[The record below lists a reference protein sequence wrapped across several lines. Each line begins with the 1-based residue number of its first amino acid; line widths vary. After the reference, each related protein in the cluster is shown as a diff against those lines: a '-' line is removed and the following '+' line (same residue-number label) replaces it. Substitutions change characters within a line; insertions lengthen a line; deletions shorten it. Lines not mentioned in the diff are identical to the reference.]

1 VAATDVQGGS
11 LLPSRRYSAYS
22 LGLLALI
29 NVLNYLDRNV
39 IFALFEPIKRDLLL
53 TDTQLGWL
61 ASAYI
66 LVFSIAVLPFGV
78 LSDLRSRRAVIAGGV
93 SVWSAFTLLSGMVRG
108 YWGLFACRAMVGVGE
123 AAYGPASQ
131 SLVADFYP
139 GRGRAIA
146 MAILASGV
154 ALGGVLGIWLGGQ
167 LEAIYGWRVAFMAVG
182 APGFLLAFL
191 VSRLR
196 DPTRVIAPVRLRKS
210 LRDLEIGLSTVVH
223 QFLPLLTL
231 SGVGLVVAFWLAR
244 ARQTEAALDI
254 AVLGAFVGLGL
265 AVNIFRWV
273 RRIQADQI
281 DDTPFGG
288 GMGDALAEMLG
299 GVRFV
304 LRTPTL
310 VYVFLGGALF
320 SFGINGLVG
329 WAPTFL
335 SRELALS
342 PAAAAVLLGKWG
354 LVAGTAGTL
363 FGGFLADWLRHYTRR
378 SRILTAASGVILGAM
393 LALWLLRIRDLDL
406 FVPVFAVSFFCMT
419 WFNGPMSAV
428 IFDVVP
434 MRIGATVMGAYL
446 LFIHLMG
453 DAISFP
459 LIGFLSDKFG
469 IDFAVMVLP
478 AVAIVGGIVVMAG
491 ALTVVSDM
499 DRASTRVTG
508 TFRKLE
514 SAP

>member
-1 VAATDVQGGS
+1 VARTDIQGVS
-11 LLPSRRYSAYS
+11 QLPSRGYSAYA

-29 NVLNYLDRNV
+29 TVLNFLDRNV

-66 LVFSIAVLPFGV
+66 LVFSVAALPLGV

-108 YWGLFACRAMVGVGE
+108 FWGLFICRAVVGVGE
-123 AAYGPASQ
+123 AAYGPAAQ

-139 GRGRAIA
+139 GRGRALA
-146 MAILASGV
+146 MAVLASGV
-154 ALGGVLGIWLGGQ
+154 ALGGVLGLWLGGQ

-196 DPTRVIAPVRLRKS
+196 DPTRMIAPIRLRKS
-210 LRDLEIGLSTVVH
+210 LRRLEIGLSTVIH
-223 QFLPLLTL
+223 QFLPLLTM
-231 SGVGLVVAFWLAR
+231 SGIGLVVAFWLAR
-244 ARQTEAALDI
+244 ARRADAGIDI

-265 AVNIFRWV
+265 AINIFRWV

-288 GMGDALAEMLG
+288 GVGDALDDMLG
-299 GVRFV
+299 AVRFV

-320 SFGINGLVG
+320 SFGVNGMVG

-335 SRELALS
+335 SRELGLS

-363 FGGFLADWLRHYTRR
+363 FGGFLADWLRRYTPRG
-378 SRILTAASGVILGAM
+378 RILTAASGVIIGAIF
-393 LALWLLRIRDLDL
+393 ALWLLRIRDLDL
-406 FVPVFAVSFFCMT
+406 FAPVFAISFFCMT
-419 WFNGPMSAV
+419 WFNGPTSAV

-446 LFIHLMG
+446 LFIHLVG

-459 LIGFLSDKFG
+459 LIGFLSDRFG
-469 IDFAVMVLP
+469 LDFAVLFLP
-478 AVAIVGGIVVMAG
+478 AAAIVGGIIIMLG
-491 ALTVVSDM
+491 ALPVVRDM
-499 DRASTRVTG
+499 NRASTRVTG
-508 TFRKLE
+508 TFRRPK
-514 SAP
+514 SDP

>member
-1 VAATDVQGGS
+1 VAAADVQGVS
-11 LLPSRRYSAYS
+11 PLPSRKYSAYA
-22 LGLLALI
+22 LGLLAFI
-29 NVLNYLDRNV
+29 NVLNFLDRNV

-66 LVFSIAVLPFGV
+66 LVFSIAALPLGV

-93 SVWSAFTLLSGMVRG
+93 GVWSAFTLLSGMVRG
-108 YWGLFACRAMVGVGE
+108 FWGLFTCRAVVGVGE

-139 GRGRAIA
+139 GRGRAMA
-146 MAILASGV
+146 MAVLASGS

-196 DPTRVIAPVRLRKS
+196 DPARIVAPIRLRKS
-210 LRDLEIGLSTVVH
+210 LRRLEIGLSTVIR
-223 QFLPLLTL
+223 QFLPLLTM
-231 SGVGLVVAFWLAR
+231 SGIGLVVAFWLAQ
-244 ARQTEAALDI
+244 ARQTEAGIDI

-265 AVNIFRWV
+265 AVNILRWV
-273 RRIQADQI
+273 RRIRADQI

-288 GMGDALAEMLG
+288 GVGDALDDMLG
-299 GVRFV
+299 AVRFV

-320 SFGINGLVG
+320 SFGVNGLVG

-363 FGGFLADWLRHYTRR
+363 FGGFLADWLLRYTPRG
-378 SRILTAASGVILGAM
+378 RILTAASGVILGAIF
-393 LALWLLRIRDLDL
+393 ALWLLRIRDLDL
-406 FVPVFAVSFFCMT
+406 FAPVFAISFFCMT
-419 WFNGPMSAV
+419 WFNGPTNAV

-434 MRIGATVMGAYL
+434 MRIGATVVGAYL
-446 LFIHLMG
+446 LFIHLVG

-459 LIGFLSDKFG
+459 LIGFLSDRFG
-469 IDFAVMVLP
+469 LDFAVLFLP
-478 AVAIVGGIVVMAG
+478 AVAIVGGIVVMLG
-491 ALTVVSDM
+491 ARTVVKDM

-508 TFRKLE
+508 TFRKLK

>member
-1 VAATDVQGGS
+1 MADADEREVPQRLDT
-11 LLPSRRYSAYS
+11 RYSAYA
-22 LGLLALI
+22 LGLLAFI

-66 LVFSIAVLPFGV
+66 LVFSISALPFGV

-108 YWGLFACRAMVGVGE
+108 FWGLFTCRAMVGVGE

-139 GRGRAIA
+139 GRGRAMA
-146 MAILASGV
+146 MAILMSGV

-191 VSRLR
+191 ASRLR
-196 DPTRVIAPVRLRKS
+196 DPTRIIEPIRIRKS
-210 LRDLEIGLSTVVH
+210 LRRLEIGLSTVMR
-223 QFLPLLTL
+223 QFLPLLMM
-231 SGVGLVVAFWLAR
+231 SGMGLVIAFWLAR
-244 ARQTEAALDI
+244 ARRADAALDI

-265 AVNIFRWV
+265 AVNIIRWV

-281 DDTPFGG
+281 EDTPFGG
-288 GMGDALAEMLG
+288 GMGNALDEMLG
-299 GVRFV
+299 AVRFV

-320 SFGINGLVG
+320 SFGVNGLVG

-335 SRELALS
+335 SRELGLS

-354 LVAGTAGTL
+354 LVVGTAGTL
-363 FGGFLADWLRHYTRR
+363 FGGFLADWLRRYTDRG
-378 SRILTAASGVILGAM
+378 RILTAASGVIIGAVF
-393 LALWLLRIRDLDL
+393 ALWLLRIRDLDL
-406 FVPVFAVSFFCMT
+406 FVPVFAMSFFCMT

-434 MRIGATVMGAYL
+434 MRIGATVVGAYL
-446 LFIHLMG
+446 LFIHVVG

-459 LIGFLSDKFG
+459 LIGFLSDRFG
-469 IDFAVMVLP
+469 IDFAVMILP
-478 AVAIVGGIVVMAG
+478 VVAFIGGIVVLTG
-491 ALTVVSDM
+491 ALTVVRDM

-508 TFRKLE
+508 TFRRLE
-514 SAP
+514 SAQ